1 MLREFAT
8 SLSTTITI
16 VVLWLRYERYDIR
29 ECRVFATR
37 HREVVQ
43 AGRVVV
49 KVEGIGRFGNRL
61 TLCSVVCSS
70 SCIYYLVNVC

>member
-16 VVLWLRYERYDIR
+16 VVLWLRYDDERYDKR
-29 ECRVFATR
+29 ECGVFATR

-43 AGRVVV
+43 AGRVV
-49 KVEGIGRFGNRL
+49 
-61 TLCSVVCSS
+61 
-70 SCIYYLVNVC
+70 